1 MDFYY
6 KKSFVPNPL
15 AMKISS
21 FHKQQGDLVNFV
33 SDEYEI
39 FMSYDIYYLIREKD
53 LTPKPPGRLLD
64 DINVRLIGR
73 GMRFFKEAWNP
84 PEVIAAVRPDYQ
96 LYPEKEQDA
105 YYNANI
111 VQFYHNGNRLSLKQ
125 PFENAIKYH
134 KKTLVIDKEFWDVSY
149 EDIILCLQELTKYK
163 NIAFLHPINLKKI
176 LKNSTVSDLFTKLDY
191 SPGTIFRFRNNYGQD
206 YEDAIV
212 IFELIQKMKKYNTG
226 VRFSNV
232 PFKAVTTD
240 HWKDKNLALYD
251 LERCL
256 RIADAAKER
265 KVHIRLVSPSNR
277 FDSPYWYYFE
287 TLEHWTMYSERLS
300 YIEMMTLSGQKK
312 SGLQWFQLLNNT
324 NKWITPNIYFLLRMM
339 TKTDL
344 VEKYGYR
351 QWADSFVD
359 KKMIDF
365 NEIEKFKGIEYDPS
379 QEVKK

>member
-1 MDFYY
+1 MKITIWDMDFYY

-64 DINVRLIGR
+64 DVKVRLIGR
-73 GMRFFKEAWNP
+73 GMRFFRETWNP

-226 VRFSNV
+226 
-232 PFKAVTTD
+232 
-240 HWKDKNLALYD
+240 
-251 LERCL
+251 
-256 RIADAAKER
+256 
-265 KVHIRLVSPSNR
+265 
-277 FDSPYWYYFE
+277 
-287 TLEHWTMYSERLS
+287 
-300 YIEMMTLSGQKK
+300 
-312 SGLQWFQLLNNT
+312 
-324 NKWITPNIYFLLRMM
+324 
-339 TKTDL
+339 
-344 VEKYGYR
+344 
-351 QWADSFVD
+351 
-359 KKMIDF
+359 
-365 NEIEKFKGIEYDPS
+365 EIGRAH
-379 QEVKK
+379 V